1 MYIIPYP
8 KLAVTLKFII
18 TTASFFLKFVLFVF
32 FMDCID

>member
-1 MYIIPYP
+1 MYTIPYP

-18 TTASFFLKFVLFVF
+18 TTASFFYLFVCV

>member
-18 TTASFFLKFVLFVF
+18 TTASFFLFVLFVF